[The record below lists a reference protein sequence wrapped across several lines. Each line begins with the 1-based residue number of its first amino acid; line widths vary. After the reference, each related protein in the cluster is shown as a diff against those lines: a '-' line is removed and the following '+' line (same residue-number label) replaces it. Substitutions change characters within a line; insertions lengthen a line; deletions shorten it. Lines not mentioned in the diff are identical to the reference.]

1 MKKIT
6 LVISCALFSLSV
18 SFGQDRKGSF
28 VLEKGSA
35 SHELY
40 VSFQPTLHFEGEAYQ
55 VVVLERIPNF
65 KVLQEEYNIVLEK
78 GILISDEKLEEMEQ
92 KAIELT
98 GKGNSV
104 AKLRNIL
111 KVRIDNPTN
120 ERLLELARKL
130 EGLQE
135 VEYCSLNSLEPVQ
148 PPYDIAPTTP
158 NFEVNQTYIRPN
170 PGVNMTYAWGLNLT
184 GAGIRVRDVEYGF
197 NASHEDL
204 NERNVSIAPGMTI
217 SASASV
223 SFTEHGTAVFGIVYG
238 DKGAYGISGMA
249 YGAAEMMLAPEWQQ
263 SGYNR
268 VNAVTQ
274 AIANSTAGDI
284 LIYEMQTTGAQGN
297 FGPAEYAGTIWDLT
311 KAATDAGMVIVAA
324 AGNGSENLDDAVYQ
338 SYRNR
343 GNSGAIIVGAGDNTI
358 NHNKLSFSTYGDRV
372 DVQGWGTGVFSS
384 GYGDAQQIGGD
395 FNQYYTNFSGTSSA
409 TPIVA
414 SCAIV
419 LQSYYHSLTGNY
431 MTSVQMRNLLKN
443 TGLPQGTATIGNIG
457 QFPDMEAAI
466 LYIQDE
472 FLSREK
478 WGGLEFI
485 AYPNPVQDR
494 LTIKTKDLSANAKV
508 EISNSLGQFIYK
520 GAIAEENTIDLSSFS
535 QGLYFV
541 KVTDGNKT
549 QTKKIVKK

>member
-6 LVISCALFSLSV
+6 LIISFALFSLSA
-18 SFGQDRKGSF
+18 SFAQDRKGGF
-28 VLEKGSA
+28 VLEKGSTA
-35 SHELY
+35 HELY
-40 VSFQPTLHFEGEAYQ
+40 VSFEPSLHFEGEPYEAA
-55 VVVLERIPNF
+55 VLQRIPDF
-65 KVLQEEYNIVLEK
+65 KALQAEYNITLEK
-78 GILISDEKLEEMEQ
+78 GISISDQKLQEMEQ

-111 KVRIDNPTN
+111 KVKIDNPTN
-120 ERLLELARKL
+120 ERLWELAKKL
-130 EGLQE
+130 EGFQE
-135 VEYCSLNSLEPVQ
+135 VEYCSFSSLEPIQ
-148 PPYDIAPTTP
+148 PPFDIPPTTP
-158 NFEVNQTYIRPN
+158 NFEVNQTYILPN

-197 NASHEDL
+197 NAEHEDL
-204 NERNVSIAPGMTI
+204 NERNVLIAPGMTI
-217 SASASV
+217 SASAST
-223 SFTEHGTAVFGIVYG
+223 SYTEHGTAVFGIVYA

-249 YGAAEMMLAPEWQQ
+249 YGASEIMLAPEWQV

-274 AIANSTAGDI
+274 AIANSAAGDVI
-284 LIYEMQTTGAQGN
+284 IYEMQTTGAQGEY
-297 FGPAEYAGTIWDLT
+297 GPAEYSGAIWDLT

-324 AGNGSENLDDAVYQ
+324 AGNGAEDLDSAPYQ

-343 GNSGAIIVGAGDNTI
+343 GNSGAIIVGAGDTSV
-358 NHNKLSFSTYGDRV
+358 NHNRLGFSTFGDRV
-372 DVQGWGTGVFSS
+372 DVQGWGTGVFAT

-431 MTSVQMRNLLKN
+431 MTSVQMRNLLKQ
-443 TGLPQGTATIGNIG
+443 TGLPQGTGAAGNIG
-457 QFPDMEAAI
+457 QFPDMQAAI
-466 LYIQDE
+466 LHIQQE
-472 FLSREK
+472 FLSVEK
-478 WGGLEFI
+478 VSGLEFI
-485 AYPNPVQDR
+485 AYPNPAQDK
-494 LTIKTKDLSANAKV
+494 LTIKTKNLSAEAKV
-508 EISNSLGQFIYK
+508 EISNSIGQFIYK
-520 GAIAEENTIDLSSFS
+520 GSIAEENIIDLGSFS

-549 QTKKIVKK
+549 QTKKIIKK

>member
-6 LVISCALFSLSV
+6 LIISFALFSLSA
-18 SFGQDRKGSF
+18 SFAQNRKGSF
-28 VLEKGSA
+28 VLEKGSNA
-35 SHELY
+35 HELY
-40 VSFQPTLHFEGEAYQ
+40 VSFEPSMHFEGEAY
-55 VVVLERIPNF
+55 ET
-65 KVLQEEYNIVLEK
+65 KVLQMIPDFKALQAEYSIVLEK
-78 GILISDEKLEEMEQ
+78 AILISDEKLQEMEQ

-111 KVRIDNPTN
+111 KVKIDNPTN
-120 ERLLELARKL
+120 ERLWALAKKL
-130 EGLQE
+130 EGFQE
-135 VEYCSLNSLEPVQ
+135 VEYCSFSSLEPIQ
-148 PPYDIAPTTP
+148 PPFDIAPTTP
-158 NFEVNQTYIRPN
+158 NFEVNQTYILPN

-197 NASHEDL
+197 NANHEDL
-204 NERNVSIAPGMTI
+204 NERNVFLAPGMTI
-217 SASASV
+217 SSSASV
-223 SFTEHGTAVFGIVYG
+223 SYTEHGTAVFGIVYG

-249 YGAAEMMLAPEWQQ
+249 YGASEMILAPEWQV

-274 AIANSTAGDI
+274 AIANSAAGDV
-284 LIYEMQTTGAQGN
+284 LIYEMQTTGAQGE
-297 FGPAEYAGTIWDLT
+297 FGPAEYSGVIWDLT
-311 KAATDAGMVIVAA
+311 KAATDAGIVIVAA
-324 AGNGSENLDDAVYQ
+324 AGNGAEDLDSAPYQ

-358 NHNKLSFSTYGDRV
+358 NHDKLYFSTFGNRV

-384 GYGDAQQIGGD
+384 GYGDARQIGGD

-431 MTSVQMRNLLKN
+431 MTSVQMRNLLKL
-443 TGLPQGTATIGNIG
+443 TGLPQGTGAAGNIG
-457 QFPDMEAAI
+457 QFPDMQAAI
-466 LYIQDE
+466 LQIQQE
-472 FLSREK
+472 FLSVEK
-478 WGGLEFI
+478 ISGLEFI
-485 AYPNPVQDR
+485 AYPNPAQDK
-494 LTIKTKDLSANAKV
+494 LTIMTKNLSTDAKV
-508 EISNSLGQFIYK
+508 DISNSLGQFIYK
-520 GAIAEENTIDLSSFS
+520 GAISEENTIDLSSFS

-549 QTKKIVKK
+549 LTKKIVKK

>member
-6 LVISCALFSLSV
+6 LIISFALFSLSA
-18 SFGQDRKGSF
+18 SFAQNRKGSF
-28 VLEKGSA
+28 VLEKGSNA
-35 SHELY
+35 HELY
-40 VSFQPTLHFEGEAYQ
+40 VSFEPSMHFEGEAY
-55 VVVLERIPNF
+55 ET
-65 KVLQEEYNIVLEK
+65 KVLQMIPDFKALQAEYSIVLEK
-78 GILISDEKLEEMEQ
+78 AILISDEKLQEMEQ

-111 KVRIDNPTN
+111 KVKIDNPTN
-120 ERLLELARKL
+120 ERLWALAKKL
-130 EGLQE
+130 EGFQE
-135 VEYCSLNSLEPVQ
+135 VEYCSFSSLEPIQ
-148 PPYDIAPTTP
+148 PPFDIAPTTP
-158 NFEVNQTYIRPN
+158 NFEVNQTYILPN

-197 NASHEDL
+197 NANHEDL
-204 NERNVSIAPGMTI
+204 NERNVFLAPGMTI
-217 SASASV
+217 SSSASV
-223 SFTEHGTAVFGIVYG
+223 SYTEHGTAVFGIVYG

-249 YGAAEMMLAPEWQQ
+249 YGASEMILAPEWQV

-274 AIANSTAGDI
+274 AIANSAAGDV
-284 LIYEMQTTGAQGN
+284 LIYEMQTTGAQGE
-297 FGPAEYAGTIWDLT
+297 FGPAEYSGVIWDLT
-311 KAATDAGMVIVAA
+311 KAATDAGIVIVAA
-324 AGNGSENLDDAVYQ
+324 AGNGAEDLDSAPYQ

-358 NHNKLSFSTYGDRV
+358 NHDKLYFSTFGNRV

-384 GYGDAQQIGGD
+384 GYGDARQIGGD

-431 MTSVQMRNLLKN
+431 MTSVQMRNLLKL
-443 TGLPQGTATIGNIG
+443 TGLPQGTGAAGNIG
-457 QFPDMEAAI
+457 QFPDMQAAI
-466 LYIQDE
+466 LQIQQE
-472 FLSREK
+472 FLSVEK
-478 WGGLEFI
+478 ISGLEFI
-485 AYPNPVQDR
+485 AYPNPAQDK
-494 LTIKTKDLSANAKV
+494 LTIMTKNLSADAKV
-508 EISNSLGQFIYK
+508 DISNSLGQFIYK
-520 GAIAEENTIDLSSFS
+520 GAISEENTIDLSSFS

-549 QTKKIVKK
+549 LTKKIVKK

>member
-1 MKKIT
+1 LKKIT
-6 LVISCALFSLSV
+6 LILSFALFSLSA
-18 SFGQDRKGSF
+18 SFAQDRKGSF
-28 VLEKGSA
+28 VLEKGSTA
-35 SHELY
+35 HELY
-40 VSFQPTLHFEGEAYQ
+40 VSFEPSLHFEGEAY
-55 VVVLERIPNF
+55 EAT
-65 KVLQEEYNIVLEK
+65 VLQMIPDFKALQAEYNITLEK
-78 GILISDEKLEEMEQ
+78 GIPISDQKLQEMEQ

-111 KVRIDNPTN
+111 KVKIDNPTN
-120 ERLLELARKL
+120 ERLLELAKKL
-130 EGLQE
+130 EGFQQ
-135 VEYCSLNSLEPVQ
+135 VEYCSFSSLEPIQ
-148 PPYDIAPTTP
+148 PPFDIPPTTP
-158 NFEVNQTYIRPN
+158 NFEVNQTYIQPN

-197 NASHEDL
+197 NAEHEDL
-204 NERNVSIAPGMTI
+204 NEKTVFLAPGMTI

-223 SFTEHGTAVFGIVYG
+223 SYTEHGTAVFGIVYG

-249 YGAAEMMLAPEWQQ
+249 HGASEMMLAPEWQV

-274 AIANSTAGDI
+274 AIANSAAGDVI
-284 LIYEMQTTGAQGN
+284 IYEMQMTGAQGEY
-297 FGPAEYAGTIWDLT
+297 GPAEYSGVIWNLT
-311 KAATDAGMVIVAA
+311 KAATDAGMIIVAA
-324 AGNGSENLDDAVYQ
+324 AGNGAEDLDSEAYQ

-343 GNSGAIIVGAGDNTI
+343 GNSGAIIVGAGDNTV
-358 NHNKLSFSTYGDRV
+358 NHNRLSFSTYGDRV
-372 DVQGWGTGVFSS
+372 DVQGWGTGVFAS

-431 MTSVQMRNLLKN
+431 MTSVQMRNLLKQ
-443 TGLPQGTATIGNIG
+443 TGLPQGTGTAGNIG
-457 QFPDMEAAI
+457 QFPDMQAAI
-466 LYIQDE
+466 LQIQQE
-472 FLSREK
+472 FLSVEK
-478 WGGLEFI
+478 VSGLEFI
-485 AYPNPVQDR
+485 AYPNPTQDK
-494 LTIKTKDLSANAKV
+494 LTIKTKNLSTDAKV
-508 EISNSLGQFIYK
+508 EISNSLGQFIYR
-520 GAIAEENTIDLSSFS
+520 GTIAEENTIDLSSFS

-541 KVTDGNKT
+541 KVMDGNKT